1 MHIWWQKIFGSG
13 CLRYFYQNSCE
24 NVSSCYECQ
33 WLVES
38 VAYAKYIS
46 VSKVLTVYVQ
56 PKCNNYYSMYWI
68 NFHKINTLIGIIC
81 KNLNIFSIAK
91 SVVYNYD
98 IYRQSLT
105 AIIVLRIQ
113 VNSILKQVE
122 TAKLAFSYVERNA
135 FLFFS

>member
-1 MHIWWQKIFGSG
+1 
-13 CLRYFYQNSCE
+13 
-24 NVSSCYECQ
+24 
-33 WLVES
+33 
-38 VAYAKYIS
+38 
-46 VSKVLTVYVQ
+46 
-56 PKCNNYYSMYWI
+56 MYWI